1 MVRVEGYT
9 MHVAMPELEL
19 FTRVEAARRC
29 RLAPGTLKRL
39 AAEGRGPRYS
49 RTGDVRGRCLY
60 AASDLIAWLED
71 RKQTPRACRG
81 VTSEATGG

>member
-1 MVRVEGYT
+1 MVRGQGRSMNVT
-9 MHVAMPELEL
+9 MPQLEL

-49 RTGDVRGRCLY
+49 RTGDKRGRCLY
-60 AASDLIAWLED
+60 AASDLIEWLEE
-71 RKQTPRACRG
+71 RKQSPRACRG
-81 VTSEATGG
+81 NTTG